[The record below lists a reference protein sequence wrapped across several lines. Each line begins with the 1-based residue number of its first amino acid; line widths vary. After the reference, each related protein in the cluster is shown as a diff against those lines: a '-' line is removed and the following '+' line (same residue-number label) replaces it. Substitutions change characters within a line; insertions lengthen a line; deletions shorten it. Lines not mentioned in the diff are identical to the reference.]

1 MRELL
6 SLRRN
11 EEPIIGEVYRF
22 KNEFLKCVADK
33 GSIVEGCKACCFD
46 VRSCY
51 GACEGEF
58 DASPSRHFELVSKD
72 ELETAADVKFRHIEE
87 TAEKCPVE
95 NEIFI
100 ASVGLVELTNIA
112 GTRLNDCASC
122 DLTTS
127 ECDSCRCL
135 PHHCYQK
142 VQHIT
147 SN

>member
-33 GSIVEGCKACCFD
+33 GTIVEGCKACCFD

-51 GACEGEF
+51 GACEREF

-72 ELETAADVKFRHIEE
+72 ELETAADVKFRHVEE
-87 TAEKCPVE
+87 MKSETPFVGERLVA
-95 NEIFI
+95 
-100 ASVGLVELTNIA
+100 AVGLVEYVEKPKNCLDECV
-112 GTRLNDCASC
+112 LC
-122 DLTTS
+122 DLTQR
-127 ECDSCRCL
+127 ECDRAVCGTMCF
-135 PHHCYQK
+135 YQK
-142 VQHIT
+142 VKQ
-147 SN
+147 

>member
-33 GSIVEGCKACCFD
+33 GTIVEGCKACCFD

-72 ELETAADVKFRHIEE
+72 ELETAADVKFRHVEE
-87 TAEKCPVE
+87 MKSETPFVGERLVA
-95 NEIFI
+95 
-100 ASVGLVELTNIA
+100 AVGLVEYVEKPKNCLDECV
-112 GTRLNDCASC
+112 LC
-122 DLTTS
+122 DLTQR
-127 ECDSCRCL
+127 ECDRAVCGTMCF
-135 PHHCYQK
+135 YQK
-142 VQHIT
+142 VKQ
-147 SN
+147 